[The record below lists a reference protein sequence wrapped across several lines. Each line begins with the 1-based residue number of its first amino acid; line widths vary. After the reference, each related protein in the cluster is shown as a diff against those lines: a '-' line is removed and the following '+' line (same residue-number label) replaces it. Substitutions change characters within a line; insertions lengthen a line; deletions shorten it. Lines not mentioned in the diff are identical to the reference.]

1 MNIELFGSANTC
13 ANSFTSRITKNEY
26 THVLS
31 SKPLDSNKQKENSLQ
46 YNAD

>member
-1 MNIELFGSANTC
+1 MNIELFSFANTC
-13 ANSFTSRITKNEY
+13 ANSFISRIAKEEY